1 MKLQIVPAS
10 RGIQWVKLGIQTFFR
25 QPLALSGL
33 FFMFLAVISVLS
45 MVPIIGSALALT
57 LLPGATLGLMAA
69 SREASSGNFPMPLV
83 LLSAFRAG
91 RQQARAMLTLGGL
104 YALGFVAVLACSAL
118 VDGGKFA
125 KLYLLGGPMTMEM
138 LQEPDFQLAMLV
150 ASVLYMPLSL
160 LFWHAPA
167 LVHWHGTPPVKS
179 LFFSFVACLRNFW
192 AFAVY
197 GIAWLGVFLAFGV
210 VMATLAA
217 VLGSAD
223 VVAAT
228 LYPAAMLMAATF
240 FTSIYF
246 TFLDSFATTQGEDTH
261 DTALSARKD

>member
-10 RGIQWVKLGIQTFFR
+10 RGLQWVKSGIQTFFR

-33 FFMFLAVISVLS
+33 FFMFLAAISVLS

-69 SREASSGNFPMPLV
+69 TREASSGNFPMPLV
-83 LLSAFRAG
+83 LISAFRAG

-104 YALGFVAVLACSAL
+104 YALGFVVVLACSAL

-125 KLYLLGGPMTMEM
+125 RLYLLGGAMTVET
-138 LQEPDFQLAMLV
+138 LQEGDFQMAMLL
-150 ASVLYMPLSL
+150 ASVLYLPLSL

-197 GIAWLGVFLAFGV
+197 GIVWMGVFLTFGII
-210 VMATLAA
+210 MAILASFF
-217 VLGSAD
+217 GSTEM
-223 VVAAT
+223 VAT
-228 LYPAAMLMAATF
+228 MLYPAAMLMAAMF

-246 TFLDSFATTQGEDTH
+246 TFLDSFATTQGEDSH
-261 DTALSARKD
+261 DTALPARND